1 MKKIV
6 LLGLLCLSAL
16 FTSCDFSSTSYWIDN
31 PTKEPITVYIDDQAY
46 EIPAQTKIAIDLAF
60 GKHQL
65 KYKDQSL
72 WFHNGGRVNSS
83 TDIINPTQGNYVFYK
98 QLFMDKNDARATKE
112 YEEWAIHVQSDSL
125 RLSIN
130 DTIMTLFVPF
140 QVSNKI
146 FISKSDF
153 DWKYTLD
160 EPMPDVVDL
169 SNPIVTRRN
178 RQLLDDPN
186 YQAGRFQETVYKI
199 FREQEF
205 FDFIREVNQDQ
216 VVFLEEKKPYAEL
229 PKVKIELTQMENVKG
244 EKYKQA
250 LEDRLAGFHAWLN
263 MKGSKSSKGFKDFFF
278 SSQLNELRT
287 AYLAEYP
294 DDYSFNQATN
304 ELNEQLSVFMRYQ
317 LNIIDRE

>member
-1 MKKIV
+1 MKKII
-6 LLGLLCLSAL
+6 LLGLLCFSTL
-16 FTSCDFSSTSYWIDN
+16 FTACNSSSFSYWIDN
-31 PTKEPITVYIDDQAY
+31 PTNESITVYIDEKAY
-46 EIPAQTKIAIDLAF
+46 EIPAQTKIAVDLPF

-72 WFHNGGRVNSS
+72 WFHNGGRINSS
-83 TDIINPTQGNYVFYK
+83 TAIINPTQGNYVFYK
-98 QLFMDKNDARATKE
+98 QLFMDKNDTRATKE
-112 YEEWAIHVQSDSL
+112 FEEWAIQTQSDSL
-125 RLSIN
+125 RLAIN

-153 DWKYTLD
+153 DWKYNIE
-160 EPMPDVVDL
+160 EPMPEVVDL

-178 RQLLDDPN
+178 RQLLNDPN

-205 FDFIREVNQDQ
+205 FDFIREVNQDK

-229 PKVKIELTQMENVKG
+229 PKAKIVLTQMEKVKG
-244 EKYKQA
+244 EQYKQA
-250 LEDRLAGFHAWLN
+250 LEDRLVGFHTWLN
-263 MKGSKSSKGFKDFFF
+263 MEGSKSSKGFKDFFF

-287 AYLAEYP
+287 AYLAAYP

-304 ELNEQLSVFMRYQ
+304 ELNEQLNVFMRYQ
-317 LNIIDRE
+317 LNIIDEE